1 MTRAEHDPIHR
12 PAHYTQSAVEPID
25 AIEAWGLG
33 YHLGNVVKY
42 VARYPRKGGVD
53 DLRKARQYLDWEIAA
68 LEGAEAVLPEDGR

>member
-1 MTRAEHDPIHR
+1 MR
-12 PAHYTQSAVEPID
+12 PGPDHYTSLKPEPID
-25 AIEAWGLG
+25 VIHAWRLN
-33 YHLGNVVKY
+33 YNIGNVVKY